1 LIRFLGVFRFCLA
14 DGTFGISL
22 SSLILGSEYACQPD
36 VSAMFGE
43 HYGLLFA
50 SSEALV
56 DLKKELQSAYM
67 STKLNQFG
75 LPWNL
80 LNNSKLMEN

>member
-1 LIRFLGVFRFCLA
+1 
-14 DGTFGISL
+14 
-22 SSLILGSEYACQPD
+22 
-36 VSAMFGE
+36 MFGE
-43 HYGLLFA
+43 HYGLLLA

-80 LNNSKLMEN
+80 SNNSKLMEN